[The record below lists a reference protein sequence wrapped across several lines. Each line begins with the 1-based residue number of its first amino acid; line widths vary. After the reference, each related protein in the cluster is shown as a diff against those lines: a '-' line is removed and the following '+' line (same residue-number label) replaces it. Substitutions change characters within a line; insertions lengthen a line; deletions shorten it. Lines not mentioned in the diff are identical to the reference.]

1 MELHIEFAGE
11 NAAQVENPVGESVRV
26 LKEIIG
32 LIENEESGG
41 LIYDLNGN
49 RTGQWYIDVGPQ
61 QDIDSA
67 GGYTISGE

>member
-11 NAAQVENPVGESVRV
+11 NAAQVENPVGETVRV

-32 LIENEESGG
+32 LIENGEAGR

-49 RTGQWYIDVGPQ
+49 RAGQWYF
-61 QDIDSA
+61 A
-67 GGYTISGE
+67 ISGEDE